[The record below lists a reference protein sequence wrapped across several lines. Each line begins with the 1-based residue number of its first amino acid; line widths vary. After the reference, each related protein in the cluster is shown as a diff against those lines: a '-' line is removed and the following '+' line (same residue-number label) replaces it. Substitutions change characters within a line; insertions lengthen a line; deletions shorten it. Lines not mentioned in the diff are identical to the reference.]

1 MGAKPAAPPTVVP
14 QKSSKL
20 SDMIR
25 DVEKPLEDV
34 EPHAALGQLQKYMAE
49 RAALVS
55 AHHHREL
62 AAAQV
67 LHAACLGHV
76 TAPCVICD
84 GLPAAELQ
92 GPRGV
97 LILYSA

>member
-1 MGAKPAAPPTVVP
+1 
-14 QKSSKL
+14 
-20 SDMIR
+20 MIH

-67 LHAACLGHV
+67 LLFAALRASGTVSCSLLSL
-76 TAPCVICD
+76 CD
-84 GLPAAELQ
+84 CLPAA
-92 GPRGV
+92 R
-97 LILYSA
+97 S

>member
-1 MGAKPAAPPTVVP
+1 MGAKPVAPLTVVP

-20 SDMIR
+20 ADMIH

-67 LHAACLGHV
+67 LTRARCM
-76 TAPCVICD
+76 
-84 GLPAAELQ
+84 
-92 GPRGV
+92 PRGRRCLLV
-97 LILYSA
+97 SPVKFRRP